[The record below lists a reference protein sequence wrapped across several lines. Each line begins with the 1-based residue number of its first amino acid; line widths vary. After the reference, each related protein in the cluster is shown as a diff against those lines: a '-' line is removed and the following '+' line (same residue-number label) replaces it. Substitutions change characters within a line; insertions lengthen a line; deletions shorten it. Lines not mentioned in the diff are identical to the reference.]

1 MPINNTIT
9 GRNFKNARKIT
20 KAGTIKSIGDIWK
33 SFNKVVDRA
42 DISINSFELVVCK
55 LNPIRIKQIKVIINV
70 GKVV

>member
-20 KAGTIKSIGDIWK
+20 KTGTIKSIGDIWK

-42 DISINSFELVVCK
+42 DISFSSFELVVFK
-55 LNPIRIKQIKVIINV
+55 LIPIIIKQIKVIINV